1 MRSYAVK
8 LIIVGVLLCL
18 SCGRQNKVQVKEL
31 DESEFWIDLPD
42 SINIDSTVHGL
53 IKYKVSDSPLN
64 EMTIHKQYTFLY
76 ATLSEKKINS
86 LEDLKKVPHDTFVVI
101 EENLIPIYDMKI
113 NGNSKGNID
122 FQGFLVEQFFY
133 SINSDSMRIIT
144 KERRFEKTIK
154 VN

>member
-8 LIIVGVLLCL
+8 LIIVGVLLIL
-18 SCGRQNKVQVKEL
+18 SCGRENKVQVKEL

-42 SINIDSTVHGL
+42 SINLDSTVHGL

-64 EMTIHKQYTFLY
+64 EMAIHKQYTFLY
-76 ATLSEKKINS
+76 ATLSEKKIHS
-86 LEDLKKVPHDTFVVI
+86 FEDLKEMPHDTFAVI

-113 NGNSKGNID
+113 SGNSKSNVD
-122 FQGFLVEQFFY
+122 FQGFLVQQFFY

-144 KERRFEKTIK
+144 KERRFKKTIK